1 MNSARTDA
9 TVRDSLGT
17 DAKPDRPGQGVRRR
31 SRPSR
36 ASVAVLG
43 LAAALVLVATVSS
56 NVASADPSAND
67 WLRLR
72 QCESG
77 NNYAINTGNGYY
89 GAYQFDASTWR
100 AVGGS
105 GYPHQASP
113 AVQDALALTLYR
125 QRGWSPWACARILG
139 LPVRPDVPTP

>member
-1 MNSARTDA
+1 
-9 TVRDSLGT
+9 
-17 DAKPDRPGQGVRRR
+17 
-31 SRPSR
+31 
-36 ASVAVLG
+36 VAVLG

-100 AVGGS
+100 AVGS
-105 GYPHQASP
+105 AAQ
-113 AVQDALALTLYR
+113 
-125 QRGWSPWACARILG
+125 
-139 LPVRPDVPTP
+139 